1 MATLYFQ
8 LERSKLLK
16 DKTHP
21 IYLVLKVKAKGVEK
35 RFRYYTGRSTL
46 NKYWIGEGE
55 SKKVSAKAPGA
66 GNTNA
71 RLETLRL
78 GADAIITNA
87 KNLKADLTL
96 DYFKERFYSEVIGK
110 IKDPEPEPVQVSF
123 FEHLQN
129 FIEAK
134 QNIFQPATIKT
145 YITLKK
151 SLQEFEKAIGY
162 KVAFES
168 INHIF
173 ITLYTKYLIEDTGV
187 INNTLA
193 KRIAT
198 LKAFLT
204 EMKKQKVNA
213 YTDFEDF
220 EASRNYETTIMYL
233 TEPELMQLNSLE
245 TENNTTEQHVKDA
258 FCFACFTGIRF
269 SDWCSLKPENIVQVN
284 HEGKI
289 VNALKFTMFK
299 VHKEVTVP
307 LNNKALSIIEKYKD
321 YSASHGNLFPVYS
334 NQETN
339 RTLKDLAKR
348 ANIND
353 VILEVKKSGANRI
366 TYTNPKHEILTCH
379 DARNTYATLY
389 LEKGGRPEVLQR
401 ILGHSDIKQTMRYV
415 KIVEK
420 AVISDYL
427 KTEKRAKVLQ
437 LKKLA

>member
-8 LERSKLLK
+8 LERSKTLK

-21 IYLVLKVKAKGVEK
+21 IYLVLKVKANGIEK
-35 RFRYYTGRSTL
+35 RFRYYTGRSSL

-78 GADAIITNA
+78 GADSIITNA
-87 KNLKADLTL
+87 KNIKADLTL
-96 DYFKERFYSEVIGK
+96 DYFKERFYSEVIGR
-110 IKDPEPEPVQVSF
+110 IKEREPEPVQVSF

-129 FIEAK
+129 FIVAK

-145 YITLKK
+145 YITLKR
-151 SLQEFEKAIGY
+151 SLQEFEKVMGY
-162 KVAFES
+162 KVEFES

-198 LKAFLT
+198 LKAFLA

-213 YTDFEDF
+213 YSDFEDF

-233 TEPELMQLNSLE
+233 TEPELMQLNNLE
-245 TENNTTEQHVKDA
+245 TETNSTEQNVKDA

-289 VNALKFTMFK
+289 VNALRFTMFK
-299 VHKEVTVP
+299 VHKEVIVP
-307 LNNKALSIIEKYKD
+307 LNNNALSIIDKYKD
-321 YSASHGNLFPVYS
+321 YAKVKGTLFPVYS

-339 RTLKDLAKR
+339 RTLKALAKK
-348 ANIND
+348 AKIND
-353 VILEVKKSGANRI
+353 VILEVKKSGAKRI
-366 TYTNPKHEILTCH
+366 TYTNAKHEVLTCH

-389 LEKGGRPEVLQR
+389 LEKGGRPEVLQK

-420 AVISDYL
+420 AIFTDYF
-427 KTEKRAKVLQ
+427 KTEKKAKVLPM
-437 LKKLA
+437 KKFA